1 MPKLYGW
8 FSEKAKKACQRL
20 KPKPPDIFY
29 TNTTGGIVEVTF
41 VTKTPTL
48 NKKTYRWDDIVYIG
62 ELVSQV
68 RQNPT
73 TPIAVRTA
81 NNT

>member
-8 FSEKAKKACQRL
+8 FSEKAKEACQEL
-20 KPKPPDIFY
+20 KPKGRDIFY
-29 TNTTGGIVEVTF
+29 TNTTGAIVEVTI

-48 NKKTYRWDDIVYIG
+48 NKKNYSWDDVVYRG

-68 RQNPT
+68 WCNST
-73 TPIAVRTA
+73 TPVTVRTSNDA
-81 NNT
+81 

>member
-8 FSEKAKKACQRL
+8 FSEKAKKACQDL

-29 TNTTGGIVEVTF
+29 TNTTGGIVEVTI

-48 NKKTYRWDDIVYIG
+48 NKKNFRWDDVVYMAS
-62 ELVSQV
+62 LFHKFDA
-68 RQNPT
+68 NPLLQS
-73 TPIAVRTA
+73 PWGAVNDT
-81 NNT
+81 

>member
-8 FSEKAKKACQRL
+8 FSEKAKKAYQPL

-29 TNTTGGIVEVTF
+29 TNTKGEIVEVTI

-48 NKKTYRWDDIVYIG
+48 NKTNYNWDDAVYMG